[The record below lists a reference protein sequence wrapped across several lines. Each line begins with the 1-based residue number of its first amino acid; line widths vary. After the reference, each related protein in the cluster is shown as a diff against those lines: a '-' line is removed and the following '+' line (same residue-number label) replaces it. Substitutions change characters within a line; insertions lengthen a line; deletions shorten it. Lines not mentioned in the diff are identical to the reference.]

1 MIAER
6 LAALRSELDAVCAAC
21 GRDPATVHLI
31 AVSKTQPVDAIRAA
45 YDAGQRDFGENYA
58 QELRDKAAVLPADIR
73 WHFIGRL
80 QTNKAKYVAPV
91 AARIHAVDDPA
102 QAVALA
108 ARASGPL
115 DVLVA
120 VNVGDESTKGGVAPE
135 AVAATVDAVS
145 AVPGV
150 RVVGLMC
157 LPPPTDDP
165 EASAPAF
172 RCLAGLLAA
181 EHARRP
187 SLVELSMGMS
197 HDWRVAVREGAT
209 WIRVGTAIFGPRVA
223 RGG

>member
-6 LAALRSELDAVCAAC
+6 LAAVRSELAAVCAAC
-21 GRDPATVHLI
+21 GRDPASVHLI

-58 QELRDKAAVLPADIR
+58 QELRDKAAALPADIR

-80 QTNKAKYVAPV
+80 QTNKARYVAPV
-91 AARIHAVDDPA
+91 AQRVHAVDDAA
-102 QAVALA
+102 QAAALA
-108 ARASGPL
+108 ARAAGPVS
-115 DVLVA
+115 VLIA

-135 AVAATVDAVS
+135 AVPATVDAVS

-150 RVVGLMC
+150 QVVGLMC
-157 LPPPTDDP
+157 LPPPSDDP

-172 RCLAGLLAA
+172 RQLAGLLAA
-181 EHARRP
+181 ERARRP
-187 SLVELSMGMS
+187 AVVELSMGMS

-223 RGG
+223 RGA